1 MYLTSLGNKWLYRV
15 KISTQTIYICCH
27 GLHPAVNNFWRT
39 DSIYTSPSSAVLFLA
54 FLFLPGGYTRRDMY
68 VRSRTMYDEVCA
80 RIRSVYPANGKYK
93 VVCTNTRV
101 N

>member
-1 MYLTSLGNKWLYRV
+1 MYLTSLGNKWLYCA
-15 KISTQTIYICCH
+15 KISTRTIYICCH
-27 GLHPAVNNFWRT
+27 ILLLIIFGGQT
-39 DSIYTSPSSAVLFLA
+39 SIYISPSFAVLFLV
-54 FLFLPGGYTRRDMY
+54 FLLLPGGYTRRDVY
-68 VRSRTMYDEVCA
+68 VRSCAMYDEVCA